1 VRPRCAD
8 PWKGLFAGLAGG
20 LVASFVMNQFQQLWT
35 ELPGSEN
42 EARRHDDQGGQVQKS
57 EAQRRSEREHG
68 ESATQKAARKVFR
81 TFFDR
86 DPDEKEKKRLGTLI
100 HYGFG
105 GATGAAYGAAVEIEP
120 AVSTGAGTSFGAAVW
135 ALADEVAVPASGL
148 SKFPTEYPLSVH
160 AQSFFTHLVY
170 GAMTD
175 GVRRM
180 VREIL

>member
-1 VRPRCAD
+1 MRRRCEY

-35 ELPGSEN
+35 KLQESRKG
-42 EARRHDDQGGQVQKS
+42 ARRHDDQGGQVQKS
-57 EAQRRSEREHG
+57 EAQKRPEREQG
-68 ESATQKAARKVFR
+68 ESATQKAARKIFR
-81 TFFDR
+81 TLLR
-86 DPDEKEKKRLGTLI
+86 REPDEQEKKRLGTLI

-120 AVSTGAGTSFGAAVW
+120 AVSAGAGAPFGAAVW
-135 ALADEVAVPASGL
+135 ALADEVAVPAAGL

-160 AQSFFTHLVY
+160 AQSFVTHLVY

-180 VREIL
+180 LRKVL